1 MERSQKFK
9 DFLSRSSKRVSNFFK
24 GFSEGNA
31 ITKGSYFVMG
41 LGQLLR
47 GQLFKGSLYLVTQIG
62 FFVFMLTS
70 GIYNILGLRTLGTKM
85 QERVWDEARGIFVV
99 SKGDNS
105 MLMLLFGVATIFII
119 IAFVIAYVMSVHG
132 SIQNEKL
139 IKLGKKPN
147 NLKKDFELYL
157 NDKYHVTVL
166 TLPVILTFLFTIV
179 PLVFMILI
187 AFTNFDRNHQP
198 PGNLFT
204 WVGFENFTAVL
215 WNDPLKSK
223 TFIELLIWTL
233 IWAVLATALNYIFGM
248 VLALM
253 INKKGIKIKKFW
265 RTIFVITIAV
275 PQFVSLL
282 LMSQLLADLG
292 TLNVFLR
299 EIGLIEKFL
308 PFLSDP
314 TWAKVTVIIVNLWVG
329 VPYSMLITSGIL
341 MNIPT
346 DLYESAKIDGANAW
360 VQFWKITLP
369 YMLFVTGPYL
379 ITQFIGN
386 INNFNVI
393 YLLTRGG
400 PLSLEYFQAGKT
412 DLLVT
417 WLYKLTVNEQN
428 YSFAS
433 TIGIFIFLISA
444 FFSLIVFN
452 KTASAQK
459 EEDFQ

>member
-1 MERSQKFK
+1 MEKTQKTKNFVNK
-9 DFLSRSSKRVSNFFK
+9 VSKRVEDFFR
-24 GFSEGNA
+24 GFSEGNM
-31 ITKGSYFVMG
+31 ITKASFFVMG

-47 GQLFKGSLYLVTQIG
+47 GQIFKGVIYLTTQVMFIY
-62 FFVFMLTS
+62 FMITS
-70 GIYNILGLRTLGTKM
+70 GVFNIIGLKDLGSKM

-105 MLMLLFGVATIFII
+105 MLMLLFGVATIFVIF
-119 IAFVIAYVMSVHG
+119 AFILTYIMSVHG
-132 SIQNEKL
+132 SIQNEKIIL
-139 IKLGKKPN
+139 AGKKPN
-147 NLKKDFELYL
+147 NLKKDIELYL

-166 TLPVILTFLFTIV
+166 TIPVLLTFLFTIV
-179 PLVFMILI
+179 PLIFMILI

-223 TFIELLIWTL
+223 TFIDLLIWTL

-265 RTIFVITIAV
+265 RTIFVVTIAV

-292 TLNVFLR
+292 TLNVILR
-299 EIGLIEKFL
+299 EFKFIEKFL

-314 TWAKVTVIIVNLWVG
+314 TWAKVTVIVVNLWVG

-400 PLSLEYFQAGKT
+400 PLSLSYFQAGKT

-452 KTASAQK
+452 KTASTQK

>member
-1 MERSQKFK
+1 MKNTQKLK
-9 DFLSRSSKRVSNFFK
+9 SLVNKVLNRMHDFFK
-24 GFSEGNA
+24 GFNEGNGV
-31 ITKGSYFVMG
+31 TKGSYFILG

-47 GQLFKGSLYLVTQIG
+47 GQIFKGSIYLVTQI
-62 FFVFMLTS
+62 VFIYFMITS
-70 GIYNILGLRTLGTKM
+70 GVSNILGLRTLGTQM
-85 QERVWDEARGIFVV
+85 QERVWSEERGIFVV
-99 SKGDNS
+99 AKGDNS

-119 IAFVIAYVMSVHG
+119 IGFIITYVMSVHG

-139 IKLGKKPN
+139 MTSGKKPN
-147 NLKKDFELYL
+147 NLKQDIQLYL

-166 TLPVILTFLFTIV
+166 TVPVFLTFLFTIV

-204 WVGFENFTAVL
+204 WVGFENFSAVL

-223 TFIELLIWTL
+223 TFIDLLVWTL
-233 IWAVLATALNYIFGM
+233 VWAVLATALNYVFGM

-292 TLNVFLR
+292 TLNVILR
-299 EIGLIEKFL
+299 EFGFIETFL

-314 TWAKVTVIIVNLWVG
+314 NWAKATVIIVNLWVG

-452 KTASAQK
+452 KTASTQK

>member
-1 MERSQKFK
+1 MEKTQKTKNFVNK
-9 DFLSRSSKRVSNFFK
+9 VSKRVEDFFR
-24 GFSEGNA
+24 GFSEGNM
-31 ITKGSYFVMG
+31 ITKASFFVMG

-47 GQLFKGSLYLVTQIG
+47 GQIFKGVIYLTTQIM
-62 FFVFMLTS
+62 FIYFMITS
-70 GIYNILGLRTLGTKM
+70 GVFNIIGLKDLGSKI

-105 MLMLLFGVATIFII
+105 MLMLLFGVATIFVIF
-119 IAFVIAYVMSVHG
+119 AFILTYIMSVHS
-132 SIQNEKL
+132 SIQNEKMML
-139 IKLGKKPN
+139 AGKKPN
-147 NLKKDFELYL
+147 NLKKDIELYL

-166 TLPVILTFLFTIV
+166 TIPVLLTFLFTIV
-179 PLVFMILI
+179 PLIFMILI

-223 TFIELLIWTL
+223 TFIDLLIWTL

-292 TLNVFLR
+292 TLNVILR
-299 EIGLIEKFL
+299 EFGFIEKFL

-314 TWAKVTVIIVNLWVG
+314 TWAKVTVIVVNLWVG

-400 PLSLEYFQAGKT
+400 PLSLSYFQAGKT

-452 KTASAQK
+452 KTASTQK